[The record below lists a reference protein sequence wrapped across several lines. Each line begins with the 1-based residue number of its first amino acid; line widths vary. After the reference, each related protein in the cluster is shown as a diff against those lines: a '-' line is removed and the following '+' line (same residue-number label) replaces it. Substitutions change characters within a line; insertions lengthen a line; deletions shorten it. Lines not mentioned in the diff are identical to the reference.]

1 MEEVQALRIYLVR
14 HGKASKDMDKY
25 ADDEIRPLT
34 KRGRA
39 DVDRIATQ
47 MAHSGIHVHQIRH
60 SGILRAQETAEIF
73 SHHLKP
79 AGGLI
84 AVKGLR
90 WDDPV
95 DMVARELQYETDP
108 IMLVG
113 HNPFM
118 EQVTDILLTG
128 TVHDAPCVT
137 FSTSATVC
145 LEFSLGKWSLRWM
158 LTPDIVPSGEE

>member
-1 MEEVQALRIYLVR
+1 METQPLRVYLVR
-14 HGKASKDMDKY
+14 HGKASKDLDKY
-25 ADDEIRPLT
+25 SSDDLRPLT

-39 DVDRIATQ
+39 DVEHIAAQ
-47 MAHSGIHVHQIRH
+47 VAHSGMPIHEIRH

-73 SHHLKP
+73 HHHLKP
-79 AGGLI
+79 EGGIHAVAGLC
-84 AVKGLR
+84 

-95 DMVARELQYETDP
+95 EPLAQELHYEPAP

-118 EQVTDILLTG
+118 ENLTSLLLTG
-128 TVHDAPCVT
+128 SVHDLPPVT

-145 LEFSLGKWSLRWM
+145 LEYDLGQWSLRWM
-158 LTPDIVPSGEE
+158 LTPEIMSGLNE

>member
-1 MEEVQALRIYLVR
+1 
-14 HGKASKDMDKY
+14 
-25 ADDEIRPLT
+25 
-34 KRGRA
+34 
-39 DVDRIATQ
+39 
-47 MAHSGIHVHQIRH
+47 
-60 SGILRAQETAEIF
+60 
-73 SHHLKP
+73 
-79 AGGLI
+79 LI

-128 TVHDAPCVT
+128 TVRDIPCVT

-158 LTPDIVPSGEE
+158 LTPDIVPGTDD